1 MSLAWLI
8 SRATEGLASN
18 VWGSV
23 SGLLKIATACTY
35 LPPTWPMTLA
45 YSFSAPIAVMVPLSP
60 DVALPPAAEDDEH
73 PLASTMTA
81 SGRAAERTPAR
92 VRMTWG
98 LPIWADAP
106 ACGAS
111 GLSRYDYDNH
121 SH

>member
-8 SRATEGLASN
+8 SRATDGLASN

-23 SGLLKIATACTY
+23 LGLLMIASACTY

-73 PLASTMTA
+73 PLASMIAA
-81 SGRAAERTPAR
+81 SGRAAEMTPTR

-106 ACGAS
+106 AFGA
-111 GLSRYDYDNH
+111 
-121 SH
+121 